1 MKPARLCTQPSPS
14 AGGCPR
20 ISCMALP
27 LADRQC
33 AARGIGRVAGVKAR
47 RLRAANAPSALS
59 GQTGIDARPAVRGS
73 LSPHPALRPFPI
85 PKREQSSAPSRLGAS
100 SSALQGGFPAAGGS
114 FTSRCAACKAS
125 RTPSSWSLPS
135 PKAFTSGCVWR
146 SKFFRRGAKPPNPFE
161 FRAFLCYDREKAQEA
176 SHDAEQTVYRPSPGP
191 SGGALSRRLLP
202 GPFRF
207 FLVVPLLRRADGRLR
222 SRSRRGIAGAERAG
236 GGSPP
241 L

>member
-176 SHDAEQTVYRPSPGP
+176 
-191 SGGALSRRLLP
+191 LP
-202 GPFRF
+202 
-207 FLVVPLLRRADGRLR
+207 
-222 SRSRRGIAGAERAG
+222 
-236 GGSPP
+236 
-241 L
+241 